1 MQHTTPTT
9 PALHPHLGLWVT
21 ADGGVRH
28 ELRTDGRYVEA
39 RGDREAAYVGS
50 YKVTGDHIEYVDDT
64 GFTADGDFRDD
75 VLHHAGMVLRRRK
88 VVLVT
93 GASSGIGQATALRL
107 VAAGHPVVLGARR
120 TDRLDALV
128 AEIEG
133 AGGQALAVPLD
144 VTDLASTEAFTAAAL
159 ERFGRIDVLVANAG
173 VMPLSPLAAG
183 LVDEWDRMIDVN
195 VRGLLHGIAATLPTM
210 LAQGTGHVVTVA
222 SVGAYEVSPTAAV
235 YCGTKFA
242 ARAITDG
249 PPPGVSARHPGDDRL
264 TGRHRVGTRHHDH
277 GRDGRRGDGRLPG
290 RGDPGR
296 RDRPCRRL
304 RGGGAPRRRRQR
316 DRRPAVRTAL
326 SSGPLS
332 PP

>member
-9 PALHPHLGLWVT
+9 PAVHPHLGLWVT
-21 ADGGVRH
+21 ADGRVRH
-28 ELRTDGRYVEA
+28 ELRADGRYVEA

-50 YKVTGDHIEYVDDT
+50 YEVTGDHIEYVDDT

-93 GASSGIGQATALRL
+93 GASSGIGRATALRL

-144 VTDLASTEAFTAAAL
+144 VTDLASTEAFAAAAL

-242 ARAITDG
+242 ARAITEG
-249 PPPGVSARHPGDDRL
+249 LRQESPRGIRVTTVSPGVTESELATTITDATAAAAMVVYRAEAIPADAIARAVDYAVAERPDVDVNEIVVRPSA
-264 TGRHRVGTRHHDH
+264 
-277 GRDGRRGDGRLPG
+277 
-290 RGDPGR
+290 
-296 RDRPCRRL
+296 
-304 RGGGAPRRRRQR
+304 QR
-316 DRRPAVRTAL
+316 
-326 SSGPLS
+326 
-332 PP
+332 